1 MCLTCYS
8 PLHPTQSLMP
18 RGRQPG
24 WFKYLWSL
32 FLKGEMIC
40 LWTNWW
46 PSGSKVR
53 TTSALHSSLLLRKST
68 RKTSKQNEKQGFWE
82 LAFFG
87 QWFLL
92 LSISILTAYGL
103 EITELHHSK
112 RQIKSANK
120 GTDNLMRNYVSVLR
134 NGWGRKWPPKISPP
148 RHAPGSLKEAS

>member
-112 RQIKSANK
+112 VKSKAPIKGQTTWWEIMCLSSEMD
-120 GTDNLMRNYVSVLR
+120 GEGSDL
-134 NGWGRKWPPKISPP
+134 PKSPLQDMLQEP
-148 RHAPGSLKEAS
+148 